1 MVCSSLKGVTFENWS
16 KTFTCRPEHFF
27 EPKDQDELLEVLD
40 FARQHGKKVRVVGA
54 GFSPSDIACTSEV
67 MISMLHLNKV
77 LKVDKARATV
87 KAEAGITLKK
97 LNEVELAWNG
107 LALMSLGAVSDITLG
122 GAIATGVHGSGLK
135 YGIFSTQVLEL
146 ELITST
152 GQRLCC
158 SETENKEV
166 FWAACCGLGSIGI
179 VITATVQCEPAFR
192 LREVRYS
199 CELQQVLEN
208 LDVHL
213 QSSDHFRCLWY
224 PHSDTA
230 VCFHLTRTNE
240 EITKPSFLERVYY
253 WIVEYAFGYYA
264 MEFLLYLST
273 WFPSWVPWLNKLFLN
288 IVFAP
293 RRQRVDVSYRVFNYE
308 CRFKQHVNEWSIPRE
323 KTALALRKLK
333 EWIDSTPGASVHIP
347 VEIRFVQAD
356 NTYLSPA
363 SGRDSCYI
371 NVIMYRPYGKKV
383 AYECYWAAY
392 ENIMKSLGGRPHWA
406 KAYDATSKEFQVM
419 YPNFS
424 KWCVIRQKLDP
435 QDMFLNPYMKRVLG
449 S

>member
-1 MVCSSLKGVTFENWS
+1 MVCSSLEGVTFENWS
-16 KTFTCRPEHFF
+16 KTFACRPEHFF
-27 EPKDQDELLEVLD
+27 EPKNQDELLEVLD

-54 GFSPSDIACTSEV
+54 GLSPSDIACTSEV

-77 LKVDKARATV
+77 LKVDKASGIV
-87 KAEAGITLKK
+87 KAEAGITLKR
-97 LNEVELAWNG
+97 LNEVLSQNG

-135 YGIFSTQVLEL
+135 YGIFSTQVLDI
-146 ELITST
+146 ELITSD
-152 GQRLCC
+152 GQRLWC
-158 SETENKEV
+158 SETQNEEV
-166 FWAACCGLGSIGI
+166 FRAACCGLGSIGI
-179 VITATVQCEPAFR
+179 VITATVQCEPTFR

-224 PHSDTA
+224 PHTDSA
-230 VCFHLTRTNE
+230 VCFHLTRTND
-240 EITKPSFLERVYY
+240 EITKPSFLGAFYS
-253 WIVEYAFGYYA
+253 WIVEYAFGYYV

-273 WFPSWVPWLNKLFLN
+273 WFPSWVPWLNKMFLN
-288 IVFAP
+288 VVFAP

-323 KTALALRKLK
+323 NTALALWKLK
-333 EWIDSTPGASVHIP
+333 EWIDNTPGVYVHIP
-347 VEIRFVQAD
+347 VEVRFVRAD
-356 NTYLSPA
+356 NIYLSPA

-383 AYECYWAAY
+383 PYEHYWAAY
-392 ENIMKSLGGRPHWA
+392 ESIMKSLGGRPHWA
-406 KAYDATSKEFQVM
+406 KAYDATSKEFQRM

-424 KWCVIRQKLDP
+424 KWCSIRQKLDP
-435 QDMFLNPYMKRVLG
+435 QDMFMNSYMERVLG